1 MKEKVDRLSKGV
13 FEFETP
19 GILLSE
25 EELVITVDAGK
36 NYTGSFT
43 VKNDKNTP
51 IKGILYSSNEL
62 FRLEQNR
69 FTERENEIQY
79 TFYGENMSPLET
91 VKGEVC
97 IVSDCGEI
105 ILPFTVS
112 IEAPYIDS
120 SIGKIKDLFNFT
132 NLARTDTAEAIKLFK
147 SKEFKEILIHHDIK
161 FLLLYQN
168 IVKSRSISQ
177 AMEEFL
183 IAIRKKI
190 PVNISV
196 DKTVLHYEIRNESM
210 MDKITLIKDNWG
222 YAKINVSTDALFL
235 VPEHKIIWAENFVG
249 NNYPLEF
256 VLNPSAMRPGNNFGR
271 IFLASPHGTITVEV
285 CCHKNRAGTDKETEH
300 KKIKQYRYKITHNY
314 LEFRRNLLPLKDY
327 VSDTEALL
335 ERLIALDGSNQDYY
349 QLLRIHLLII
359 SGEEMRAGENL
370 QNYTETAN
378 CEKESTHCDKGSTHC
393 DKGSTHCD
401 KESNILLY
409 CGYLYLK
416 ALLNKDEA
424 AITEAL
430 NTIRG
435 RYESGSRDWQLLWF
449 LLYVDKKYD
458 INKALKLEDIKEQYK
473 NGCRSPI
480 LYFEAAVIFNEEPSL
495 LHELQEFEF
504 QVLNWSIKNEYIMEE
519 AAMQYTYLAGK
530 KKFFSRT
537 VHHCLEKLYPKYGNK
552 EILTAICSHLIK
564 GQQRSGRYFT
574 WYREGVEEQLR
585 ITELYEYYM
594 YSVNENPDTV
604 LPQQIL
610 LYFIYNSSL
619 NDRKKAYLYA
629 YIVKR
634 KESLPAMYRSY
645 LKRIEQFV
653 VRQLTAH
660 NMNANLALLY
670 EEILATQPMTP
681 EIAAEL
687 PFVMFKHEI
696 VCNNPNMKGVLV
708 VHKEMRE
715 EVFTPFSSG
724 TAYVDIYTED
734 AEIFL
739 VDGTD
744 NRYAATAEYILNKL
758 MHWEYYI
765 NTCYDMK
772 VKHPMVLLNLS
783 EKVQTYQ
790 KFDPQSIEIRKQ
802 ILDIPGLDDSYYNKI
817 NLDLVSYYY
826 DNFEGELLEN
836 YLHRIEVGGL
846 NKADRDKI
854 IELFIIRDLYD
865 KALKALTEFGF
876 QGVAVKRLIK
886 LCSALLQRNGIDEE
900 NNGILVSLAYHIF
913 REGKYNEEILDYL
926 VKNFFG
932 TTGEMYDLWLA
943 ASGFEMETGSL
954 EERLLGQMLFAESYI
969 TNSLAVFLSYYKKGT
984 NHKLI
989 RAFLT
994 YNAYKYLV
1002 MDRVIQPELFPIMK
1016 RQLTYEENEV
1026 CMLALLKQLSQEDSL
1041 GDGEKELVDYNLH
1054 KMIQKGIILPFFKK
1068 FQNSITLP
1076 SRINDRIFVE
1086 YITNPSHKVTIHY
1099 RLEGKD
1105 GTDDFTTEEMNNVYL
1120 GIHVKEFI
1128 LFYNENIQYYIT
1140 EEEEEGQLAIT
1151 ESVNVQL
1158 DHNMKLEEDTRY
1170 NQLNFML
1177 TALDVQDDKTLMESI
1192 SNYYKLNYVT
1202 DKLFHLL

>member
-1 MKEKVDRLSKGV
+1 MKEKVERLAKGV

-36 NYTGSFT
+36 NYTGSFI
-43 VKNDKNTP
+43 VKNNKNTP
-51 IKGILYSSNEL
+51 VKGILYSSNEL
-62 FRLEQNR
+62 FHLEQSR

-105 ILPFTVS
+105 LLPFTVN
-112 IEAPYIDS
+112 IEAPYLDS
-120 SIGKIKDLFNFT
+120 SLGKIKDLFNFT

-147 SKEFKEILIHHDIK
+147 SSEFKEILIHHDVK

-168 IVKSRSISQ
+168 IIKSRSTNQ

-196 DKTVLHYEIRNESM
+196 DKTVLHYEIRSESM

-222 YAKINVSTDALFL
+222 YVKINVSTDAPFL
-235 VPEHKIIWAENFVG
+235 IPEHKIIWTENFVG
-249 NNYPLEF
+249 NTYPLEF

-271 IFLASPHGTITVEV
+271 ILLASPHGTITVEI
-285 CCHKNRAGTDKETEH
+285 CCHKNKTGTDKKTEH
-300 KKIKQYRYKITHNY
+300 KKIKQYRYKLTENY
-314 LEFRRNLLPLKDY
+314 LRFRMNRLPLKEY
-327 VSDTEALL
+327 VSDTETLL
-335 ERLIALDGSNQDYY
+335 ERLIALDGSNQDFY

-359 SGEEMRAGENL
+359 SGEDMRAGEKL
-370 QNYTETAN
+370 QNYAETAQRV
-378 CEKESTHCDKGSTHC
+378 KETDVPF
-393 DKGSTHCD
+393 
-401 KESNILLY
+401 Y
-409 CGYLYLK
+409 CGYLYLQ
-416 ALLNKDEA
+416 ALLNKEA
-424 AITEAL
+424 VSITEAL
-430 NTIRG
+430 QTIRG
-435 RYESGSRDWQLLWF
+435 RYESDSRDWKLLWF
-449 LLYVDKKYD
+449 LLYIDKKYD
-458 INKALKLEDIKEQYK
+458 INKVLKLEDIKEQYA

-504 QVLNWSIKNEYIMEE
+504 QVLNWSIKNDYITEE
-519 AAMQYTYLAGK
+519 AAMQFTYLAGK
-530 KKFFSRT
+530 KKFFSRA
-537 VHHCLEKLYPKYGNK
+537 VHHCLEKLYPKYRNK
-552 EILTAICSHLIK
+552 DILTAICSHLIK
-564 GQQRSGRYFT
+564 GQQRSNRYFT
-574 WYREGVEEQLR
+574 WYRESVEEQLR

-629 YIVKR
+629 YIVKH

-653 VRQLTAH
+653 LKQLAAH
-660 NMNANLALLY
+660 NINSNLALLY
-670 EEILATQPMTP
+670 EEILAVQSMTP
-681 EIAAEL
+681 DMAAEL
-687 PFVMFKHEI
+687 PYVMFKHEI
-696 VCNNPNMKGVLV
+696 ICNNPNMKGVLV
-708 VHKEMRE
+708 VHKEMQE
-715 EVFTPFSSG
+715 EVFLPFSSG
-724 TAYVDIYTED
+724 TAYADIYTED

-739 VDGTD
+739 VDGSD
-744 NRYAATAEYILNKL
+744 NRYSATAEYILNKL

-765 NTCYDMK
+765 NTCFEMK

-783 EKVQTYQ
+783 EKVQTYL
-790 KFDPQSIEIRKQ
+790 KFDAQSIDIRKQ
-802 ILDIPGLDDSYYNKI
+802 ILDIKGLDDGYYNKI

-826 DNFEGELLEN
+826 DNFEGELLES
-836 YLHRIEVGGL
+836 YLHRIKLQSL
-846 NKADRDKI
+846 NKADRTKV

-865 KALKALTEFGF
+865 KALTALMEFGF
-876 QGVAVKRLIK
+876 QEVAVKRLIK
-886 LCSALLQRNGIDEE
+886 LCSALFQRNGTDEE

-913 REGKYNEEILDYL
+913 RDGKYNEEILDYL

-932 TTGEMYDLWLA
+932 TTGEMYELWVA

-969 TNSLAVFLSYYKKGT
+969 TNSLAVFLSYYKKST

-1016 RQLTYEENEV
+1016 RELTCEENEV

-1041 GDGEKELVDYNLH
+1041 NEGEKELVEYNLH
-1054 KMIQKGIILPFFKK
+1054 KMIQKGILLPFFKK
-1068 FQNSITLP
+1068 FQNSVTLP
-1076 SRINDRIFVE
+1076 PRIIDRIYVE

-1099 RLEGKD
+1099 RQEGKD
-1105 GTDDFTTEEMNNVYL
+1105 GADDFIIEEMKNVYL

-1128 LFYNENIQYYIT
+1128 LFYSENIQYYIT
-1140 EEEEEGQLAIT
+1140 EEEEQGQIAIT
-1151 ESVNVQL
+1151 ESVNVEL

-1170 NQLNFML
+1170 NHLNFML
-1177 TALDVQDDKTLMESI
+1177 TALEVQDDKTLLESL
-1192 SNYYKLNYVT
+1192 SSYYKINYVT